1 MYMLPHIIL
10 GAVGGFA
17 AARWLG
23 RARRQGCGG
32 RRGFGAWRRH
42 GLGGPRMFFR
52 LLRDLN
58 LDRAQ
63 WKEVEALFHS
73 LRHDV
78 DALHFGRA
86 RGVVDLAGAF
96 GVEAFDRAQAEAAV
110 SRHAETQN
118 QLGQGIT
125 QALARLHEILTPEQ
139 RQRLRALLDERFG
152 PAAPA
157 PAQSEGPYR

>member
-1 MYMLPHIIL
+1 MFMLPHIIL

-23 RARRQGCGG
+23 RARHQGCGG

-52 LLRDLN
+52 LLRELD
-58 LDRAQ
+58 LDRTQ

-73 LRHDV
+73 LRHDF
-78 DALHFGRA
+78 DALHFDRA

-96 GVEAFDRAQAEAAV
+96 GAEQFDRARAEAAV
-110 SRHAETQN
+110 VRHAETQT
-118 QLGQGIT
+118 QLGQGIAG
-125 QALARLHEILTPEQ
+125 ALARLHEILTPEQ
-139 RQRLRALLDERFG
+139 RQRLRVILDERFG

-157 PAQSEGPYR
+157 PGPSAGPYR